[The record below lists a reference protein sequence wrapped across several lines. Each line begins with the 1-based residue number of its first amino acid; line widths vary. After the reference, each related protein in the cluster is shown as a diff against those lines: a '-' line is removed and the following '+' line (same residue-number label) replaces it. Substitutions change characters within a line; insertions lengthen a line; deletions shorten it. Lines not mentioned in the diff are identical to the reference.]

1 MSIAWHELDK
11 TQTRGL
17 LTALALWFLMQA
29 GFFLLIPLLSIH
41 YVDELG
47 WAAAFIG
54 LVLAVRQFTQQGLTV
69 FGGALADRF
78 GAKGLIMAG
87 MFIRTIS
94 FVLMGFATT
103 PPLLMTAGVL
113 AALGGA
119 LFDSPTR
126 AVVAAVTPEKM
137 LAAVYARVGILQ
149 NMARMVGPVL
159 GALLINFNFQ
169 VVGIAASGFFFAAFL
184 VTAVFMP
191 NVAVS
196 TGKATV
202 SKGLNIAFHDR
213 AFVTYLLLM
222 MGFWFMWV
230 QISIALPLQAKSLT
244 NSNSSVGVLLTVNAI
259 AALLLQIP
267 ALKLAQR
274 YLKPLPMLIV
284 GIVTMA
290 IGLGSVALVQSIWHL
305 YFAITFFALGTVL
318 VMPNAQ
324 TVVATM
330 ADPRARGAYMGVSSL
345 SLAIGGGIGQILGG
359 SMVDVAANMNMPAL
373 PWVVSATIGISAGL
387 GLLHFYRGNAT
398 AVNTPKQVSFSGD

>member
-11 TQTRGL
+11 SSRRGL
-17 LTALALWFLMQA
+17 MTTLTLWFLMQA

-78 GAKGLIMAG
+78 GAKGLILTG

-94 FVLMGFATT
+94 FVMMGFATT
-103 PPLLMTAGVL
+103 PAWLMASGVL

-119 LFDSPTR
+119 LFDSPSR
-126 AVVAAVTPEKM
+126 AVVAALTPEKM
-137 LAAVYARVGILQ
+137 LPAVYARVGILQ
-149 NMARMVGPVL
+149 NAARTVGPLL
-159 GALLINFNFQ
+159 GAMLISVDFQ
-169 VVGIAASGFFFAAFL
+169 YVGLAAAGFFFCGVL
-184 VTAVFMP
+184 VTAVFLP
-191 NVAVS
+191 NVAIS
-196 TGKATV
+196 TGKQPVT
-202 SKGLNIAFHDR
+202 KGLNIAFHDR
-213 AFVTYLLLM
+213 AFLTYLILM

-230 QISIALPLQAKSLT
+230 QVSIALPLQAKSLT
-244 NSNSSVGVLLTVNAI
+244 DSNSSVGILLTVNAI

-274 YLKPLPMLIV
+274 YLKPVPMLIL
-284 GIVTMA
+284 GILIMA
-290 IGLGSVALVQSIWHL
+290 FGLGSVALVQSIWHL
-305 YFAITFFALGTVL
+305 YLAITFFALGTVL

-324 TVVATM
+324 TVVAIM

-345 SLAIGGGIGQILGG
+345 SLAFGGGIGQILGG
-359 SMVDVAANMNMPAL
+359 SMVDIAANLNMPAL
-373 PWVVSATIGISAGL
+373 PWIVSAIIGLSAAFGL
-387 GLLHFYRGNAT
+387 SYFYQRHQT
-398 AVNTPKQVSFSGD
+398 AVETPKAVFSGD